1 MLSFIILKQSWAIG
15 AVKLIQN
22 SSVRSKAKRS
32 WVNIYAGVF
41 HSNVTCM
48 HATCIAD
55 DTNNAEV
62 TRVPAGLSLRARGP
76 GRETVRVLPETF
88 KTYE

>member
-1 MLSFIILKQSWAIG
+1 MRVYFTAASHA
-15 AVKLIQN
+15 
-22 SSVRSKAKRS
+22 
-32 WVNIYAGVF
+32 
-41 HSNVTCM
+41 CM

-76 GRETVRVLPETF
+76 DRETVRVLPEEVQSFRKIMTILV
-88 KTYE
+88 KE